1 MTEPTLSTE
10 AAIIQWAKD
19 KGINEPTSQAMKT
32 IEEAEELHDAVG
44 NLQVTEEDSLE
55 PDHWFYGTKDNV
67 KLELGDVLITLIIQ
81 AHLQGT
87 TVRECLELAWNKIK
101 DRKGKTVNGQ
111 FVKEEDL

>member
-19 KGINEPTSQAMKT
+19 KGLDDPVAQAWKT
-32 IEEAEELHDAVG
+32 REETDELFDIVSEVSYLEDM
-44 NLQVTEEDSLE
+44 NEEDYVIPYNE
-55 PDHWFYGTKDNV
+55 V
-67 KLELGDVLITLIIQ
+67 KLELGDVLVTLIIQ

-101 DRKGKTVNGQ
+101 DRKGITRSGV
-111 FVKEEDL
+111 FIKEEDL